1 MKSDVVATTDCTD
14 FTDVRDTV
22 REVTT
27 ITIDRN
33 ETGDTLRLTQVTERD
48 RWRSRNQIS
57 TQQTKLEVVHD
68 TVVIVKRDSSYV
80 ENTNLTNGTNNQSG
94 GTALRGTL
102 KWIFWIIIGL
112 IGLAITVKVCL
123 LKR

>member
-1 MKSDVVATTDCTD
+1 M
-14 FTDVRDTV
+14 

>member
-1 MKSDVVATTDCTD
+1 M
-14 FTDVRDTV
+14 
-22 REVTT
+22 
-27 ITIDRN
+27 DRN
-33 ETGDTLRLTQVTERD
+33 ETGDTLRLMQVTERD

-68 TVVIVKRDSSYV
+68 TVVIERTDSVLVQGSWTSQAAKPSARFTV
-80 ENTNLTNGTNNQSG
+80 NGDQSG